1 MTPKERIIS
10 GEPSLSDGRTLSDG
24 RSIFTV
30 LQDIVNNVQDIVRLE
45 VRLAKAEVREEL
57 AKVQSAGL
65 LLGIGAT
72 AAIFSV
78 LFILLAIASALSR
91 DVPDWAAALIVAM
104 GVGLIAVVALAAG
117 RKRLKTIQ
125 AAPKTAASLKENVT
139 WAKQQIK

>member
-1 MTPKERIIS
+1 MTAKERTLS
-10 GEPSLSDGRTLSDG
+10 GEHSLSDERTLSDG

-30 LQDIVNNVQDIVRLE
+30 LQDIVNNVQDIIRLE
-45 VRLAKAEVREEL
+45 VRLAKTEVREEL

-91 DVPDWAAALIVAM
+91 VVPDWAAALIVAAD
-104 GVGLIAVVALAAG
+104 GI
-117 RKRLKTIQ
+117 
-125 AAPKTAASLKENVT
+125 PSLLPEDDRTHSPRPLNPSERSR
-139 WAKQQIK
+139 

>member
-1 MTPKERIIS
+1 MTAKERIVP
-10 GEPSLSDGRTLSDG
+10 GERSLPDERTLSDG

-30 LQDIVNNVQDIVRLE
+30 LQDIVSNIQDIVRLE
-45 VRLAKAEVREEL
+45 VRLAKTEVREEL

-78 LFILLAIASALSR
+78 LFILLGIVYALSR
-91 DVPDWAAALIVAM
+91 VVPDWAAALIVAI
-104 GVGLIAVVALAAG
+104 GVAVIAGVTLAAG
-117 RKRLKTIQ
+117 MKRFKTVQ
-125 AAPKTAASLKENVT
+125 AAPKTTASLKENVT

>member
-1 MTPKERIIS
+1 MTAKERIIS
-10 GEPSLSDGRTLSDG
+10 GEPSLSDARTQSDG

-78 LFILLAIASALSR
+78 LFILLAIAAALSR
-91 DVPDWAAALIVAM
+91 DVPDWAAALIVAI

>member
-1 MTPKERIIS
+1 MTAKERTLS
-10 GEPSLSDGRTLSDG
+10 GEHSLSDERTLSDG

-30 LQDIVNNVQDIVRLE
+30 LQDIVNNVQDIIRLE
-45 VRLAKAEVREEL
+45 VRLAKTEVREEL

-91 DVPDWAAALIVAM
+91 VVPDWAAALIVAA
-104 GVGLIAVVALAAG
+104 GVALIAVVTLAAG
-117 RKRLKTIQ
+117 TKRLKTVE

>member
-10 GEPSLSDGRTLSDG
+10 GEPSLADERTLSNG

-45 VRLAKAEVREEL
+45 VRLAKTEVREEL

-78 LFILLAIASALSR
+78 LFILLAIAAALSR
-91 DVPDWAAALIVAM
+91 DVPDWAAALIVAI